1 MGCVSAK
8 TTPLTATLLCNLGPA
23 RLKVLQF
30 LLSHGADPNG
40 PRDSRTAV
48 MVAAHNHDV
57 EALVIL
63 LAAGGDVNLRNR
75 NGRNKAALHYCVDN
89 FVNFSEA
96 QRVAYE
102 QTAYLLDQAGAD
114 VNQASDDGTPLSRS
128 VEFRVHRM
136 VKYLLF
142 ANCALEV
149 EPLRDDT
156 RTPLRIAIEKRD
168 MYCVD
173 LLLTAGSRVD
183 KVCLTKARRA
193 DPTGRMSDKLSQ
205 HRLRS
210 LRDQCVTAVKRRL
223 RQFGHSGV
231 FRFAA
236 AVDTLP
242 IPEIIRGLLMPL
254 EMQMYLDSLGCEQ
267 DRSWNMS

>member
-8 TTPLTATLLCNLGPA
+8 TTPLTATLLCNLGPT
-23 RLKVLQF
+23 RLKILQF

-48 MVAAHNHDV
+48 MVASHNHDV

-63 LAAGGDVNLRNR
+63 LAAGGDVNLRNLNCR
-75 NGRNKAALHYCVDN
+75 KKAALHYCVDN
-89 FVNFSEA
+89 FFNFSEA
-96 QRVAYE
+96 QRIAYE
-102 QTAYLLDQAGAD
+102 QTAFLLDQAGAD

-128 VEFRVHRM
+128 VEFRVYRM

-142 ANCALEV
+142 ANCAIEV
-149 EPLRDDT
+149 EPLYDHT
-156 RTPLRIAIEKRD
+156 RTPLRIAIDKGD
-168 MYCVD
+168 SCSVD
-173 LLLTAGSRVD
+173 LLLAAGCRVD
-183 KVCLTKARRA
+183 KVCLIKARRV
-193 DPTGRMSDKLSQ
+193 DPTGRMVDKLSQ

-210 LRDQCVTAVKRRL
+210 LRDQCVIAVKQRL

-236 AVDTLP
+236 AVNSLP

-254 EMQMYLDSLGCEQ
+254 EMQLYLDSLGCEQ
-267 DRSWNMS
+267 DESWNTS